1 MTTLI
6 EIKKL
11 TKKYKE
17 TPVLDQVSLSI
28 VSGEIIA
35 LLGENGAGKS
45 TLINLINDLI
55 GATSGEVKVNI
66 ARSKIGVML
75 QDNIT
80 LNRLKVSET
89 LQLARSYYQNP
100 LPYVELLRLSDLTH
114 QENLFLSKLSGG
126 QKRRLTFALALAGN
140 PDLIFLDE
148 PTTGM
153 DAERRAAF
161 WKEITQMSSAGKT
174 FFITSHYL
182 EELENL
188 ASRIILLHTH
198 KIAFD
203 GTLADLRAQN
213 AVSEISFNFDGNLT
227 GLSAVVQHMQ
237 TGNFHRLTTNNSLQ
251 LIQSLIPFFEQG
263 LSNLTVQQNS
273 LDNLFQNLIK
283 TEGTK

>member
-66 ARSKIGVML
+66 AHSKIGVML

-100 LPYVELLRLSDLTH
+100 LPYAELLRLSDLTH

-126 QKRRLTFALALAGN
+126 QKRRLTFALALAGD

-161 WKEITQMSSAGKT
+161 WQEITQMSSAGKT

-251 LIQSLIPFFEQG
+251 LIQSLVPFFEQG